1 MNTALDILLVEDNAD
16 DELLIREFL
25 RDGGGTFELRVER
38 DLASGMA
45 ALRQGTFDV
54 VLLDLMLPDS
64 SGLETFTRIKAA
76 AGTVPVVVITG
87 ASDEGLGLQ
96 AVKGGAD
103 DYLNKAHVHGT
114 LVWRS
119 LRYAVERRRAS
130 RRIEFQAQLLDQI
143 GQAVV
148 ATDPNGVVQYW
159 NAAAQAMFGW
169 SAEEALGRPLPE
181 VMPLEAA
188 SDPAEGLSDPAETA
202 SGAADAAWEPGP
214 ATQAWSGEVATRR
227 RDGTRLLAYITLST
241 LRDPAGNAIGRVG
254 VSADITERRAAENAL
269 RESERRLRLFV
280 DAMPTILWT
289 TDRDLRITSIQGAA
303 LAAMDGVAERAVGS
317 SISEFTTGGD
327 MPLSSKAL
335 EGEAVS
341 ATAEW
346 GGFAFDVHIEPV
358 RAAGGEIIGTI
369 GIALDITERRRLEQ
383 DAAQYFDLLRTIV
396 DAAPLAIIVVDE
408 NELVSLWNG
417 AAERIFGWRSVEV
430 IGKPPPHVPPD
441 AKDDLRDVHE
451 SARRTA
457 RPHKV
462 LVQRMTK
469 DGRTLSVAVTAA
481 PVFGPD
487 GRYHGTMGIAED
499 VTQQRLS
506 EERQERLTATIE
518 ASPDFVGT
526 FDSERRAYYLN
537 RAGRE
542 MIGLTADGGAGTVLE
557 QFCTESTAVLLEREA
572 LPRAMA
578 DGTWAGEASLRTT
591 AGESILVWLTLVAHR
606 AGDGELAFISA
617 VAQDISDRRFLEEQL
632 RQSQKMEAVGRL
644 AGGVAHDFNNLL
656 TAITGHTELLRD
668 ELRGRPEVRNDIEE
682 ILRAVD
688 RASTLTRQLLA
699 FSRKQVLQPKVLDV
713 NQIVID
719 LGRMLRRLVGTD
731 VQLVSSPGAVVP
743 PIRADRGQIEHV
755 IVNLVVNA
763 RDALPD
769 GGTIELSTSAVIVTP
784 GAVEATRGVPPGS
797 YTEVTVRD
805 DGIGMDQD
813 LMSRI
818 FEPFFTT
825 KEQGTGMGIGLAA
838 VYGIVTQTGGR
849 ILVDSVPGAGSTFR
863 VLLPQNGDALPADQA
878 PAGMKGSGGSEL
890 VLLVEDEAAVRRL
903 GRRILE
909 RKGYQ
914 VVEAD
919 SGEAAMRMFERMA
932 PDIALLVSD
941 VVMPGMSGGEL
952 ARRLRIIKPS
962 LRILFTSGYAA
973 DAIAQHGGLEAGT
986 AFLEKPFTPD
996 ALAQKVRDVLDETD
1010 S

>member
-1 MNTALDILLVEDNAD
+1 
-16 DELLIREFL
+16 
-25 RDGGGTFELRVER
+25 
-38 DLASGMA
+38 
-45 ALRQGTFDV
+45 
-54 VLLDLMLPDS
+54 
-64 SGLETFTRIKAA
+64 
-76 AGTVPVVVITG
+76 
-87 ASDEGLGLQ
+87 
-96 AVKGGAD
+96 
-103 DYLNKAHVHGT
+103 
-114 LVWRS
+114 
-119 LRYAVERRRAS
+119 
-130 RRIEFQAQLLDQI
+130 
-143 GQAVV
+143 
-148 ATDPNGVVQYW
+148 
-159 NAAAQAMFGW
+159 
-169 SAEEALGRPLPE
+169 
-181 VMPLEAA
+181 
-188 SDPAEGLSDPAETA
+188 
-202 SGAADAAWEPGP
+202 
-214 ATQAWSGEVATRR
+214 
-227 RDGTRLLAYITLST
+227 
-241 LRDPAGNAIGRVG
+241 
-254 VSADITERRAAENAL
+254 
-269 RESERRLRLFV
+269 
-280 DAMPTILWT
+280 
-289 TDRDLRITSIQGAA
+289 
-303 LAAMDGVAERAVGS
+303 
-317 SISEFTTGGD
+317 
-327 MPLSSKAL
+327 
-335 EGEAVS
+335 
-341 ATAEW
+341 
-346 GGFAFDVHIEPV
+346 
-358 RAAGGEIIGTI
+358 
-369 GIALDITERRRLEQ
+369 
-383 DAAQYFDLLRTIV
+383 
-396 DAAPLAIIVVDE
+396 
-408 NELVSLWNG
+408 
-417 AAERIFGWRSVEV
+417 
-430 IGKPPPHVPPD
+430 
-441 AKDDLRDVHE
+441 
-451 SARRTA
+451 
-457 RPHKV
+457 
-462 LVQRMTK
+462 MTK

-526 FDSERRAYYLN
+526 FDSEQRAYYLN

-542 MIGLTADGGAGTVLE
+542 LIGLSADGGAGTALE
-557 QFCTESTAVLLEREA
+557 QFCTESTAALLEREA
-572 LPRAMA
+572 LPRALA

-656 TAITGHTELLRD
+656 TAIAGHTELLRE

-713 NQIVID
+713 NQIVFD
-719 LGRMLRRLVGTD
+719 LVRMLRRLVGTD
-731 VQLVSSPGAVVP
+731 VQLVSNPGAGVP
-743 PIRADRGQIEHV
+743 PIRADRGQIEQV

-763 RDALPD
+763 RDALPH
-769 GGTIELSTSAVIVTP
+769 GGTIELSTSAVIVTA
-784 GAVEATRGVPPGS
+784 GTVEATRGVPPGS

-805 DGIGMDQD
+805 DGIGMDEA

-825 KEQGTGMGIGLAA
+825 KEQGTGTGIGLAA

-849 ILVDSVPGAGSTFR
+849 TLVDSTPGAGSTFR
-863 VLLPQNGDALPADQA
+863 VLLPQDGDALPAHQV
-878 PAGMKGSGGSEL
+878 PAGTKGSGGSEL

-914 VVEAD
+914 VVEAE

-932 PDIALLVSD
+932 PEIALLVSD

-1010 S
+1010 T